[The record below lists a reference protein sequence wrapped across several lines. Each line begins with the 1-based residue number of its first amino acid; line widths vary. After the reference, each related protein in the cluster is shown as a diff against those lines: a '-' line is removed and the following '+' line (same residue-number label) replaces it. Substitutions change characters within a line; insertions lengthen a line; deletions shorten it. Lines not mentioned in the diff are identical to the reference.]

1 MPVEFLCDK
10 CGRMLRVADESTG
23 NLARCPG
30 CGKIQTVPRA
40 VGPGSEKPG
49 DSAGKPGEFAG
60 KSPNPFAEAPTEN
73 PYSAPAAAPFTPFAP
88 PQMTRELAR
97 SRIMGPAIGMIV
109 IGILGAGII
118 GLLMLGGLVSLVEDG
133 ANSEDSVGLLICAGM
148 MVMQLVVL
156 VGAIRMLT
164 LRNYGLAM
172 TASIMSM
179 ICGLGFCVALPFG
192 IWALVVLSDSNVK
205 AHFS

>member
-1 MPVEFLCDK
+1 MI
-10 CGRMLRVADESTG
+10 LRASRG
-23 NLARCPG
+23 NL
-30 CGKIQTVPRA
+30 Q
-40 VGPGSEKPG
+40 EK
-49 DSAGKPGEFAG
+49 
-60 KSPNPFAEAPTEN
+60 API
-73 PYSAPAAAPFTPFAP
+73 
-88 PQMTRELAR
+88 R
-97 SRIMGPAIGMIV
+97 
-109 IGILGAGII
+109 ILGAGII
-118 GLLMLGGLVSLVEDG
+118 GLLMLGELVSLVEDG

>member
-1 MPVEFLCDK
+1 M
-10 CGRMLRVADESTG
+10 
-23 NLARCPG
+23 
-30 CGKIQTVPRA
+30 
-40 VGPGSEKPG
+40 
-49 DSAGKPGEFAG
+49 
-60 KSPNPFAEAPTEN
+60 
-73 PYSAPAAAPFTPFAP
+73 
-88 PQMTRELAR
+88 
-97 SRIMGPAIGMIV
+97 
-109 IGILGAGII
+109 
-118 GLLMLGGLVSLVEDG
+118 EDG

-192 IWALVVLSDSNVK
+192 IWVLVVLSDSNVK